1 MCYDMMGLLWR
12 FESEFDNTVKQ
23 LEFGRKV

>member
-12 FESEFDNTVKQ
+12 SEQDFDSTVHNGTGAWV
-23 LEFGRKV
+23 E